1 MPRVAS
7 QRPGDERRVNIANLQ
22 LRGTLR
28 EPYTSPVVDGAAL
41 TGAAIA
47 GAVAGAMIV
56 ALAAR
61 ARARRV
67 REELDRSTSS
77 LSEQERAAAESVAIR
92 QVVDAAMRDGVLL
105 FDGTGQ
111 LVYTNDASERQ
122 LGRRPASIAQLF
134 PAAAAE
140 MAAVV
145 TASGEPGVVEAE
157 TASPPRWLRFTAT
170 PAGDGGVLVVVS
182 DVTEARQLDAIR
194 RDFVVNA
201 SHELKTP
208 AASIQAAAE
217 TLIGALRDDPDSVPR
232 FAATLEREA
241 ARLSRIVA
249 DLLDLSRL
257 ESGGNPD
264 TAVRFDALV
273 EEEVRRFEERARNAQ
288 LSLEVR
294 TDTTELRG
302 SERDLALMVGNL
314 IDNAIRYTPAG
325 GSVDVSVSRSNDHIL
340 LRVKD
345 SGIGIPQRDLTRVL
359 ERFYRVDSG
368 RSRRTGGTGLGLSIV
383 RHVAENHGGSVS
395 LQSEIGRGT
404 TVDVVLPAEAD

>member
-1 MPRVAS
+1 M
-7 QRPGDERRVNIANLQ
+7 
-22 LRGTLR
+22 
-28 EPYTSPVVDGAAL
+28 

-47 GAVAGAMIV
+47 GALAGATIV
-56 ALAAR
+56 ALAAG

-67 REELDRSTSS
+67 REELDRSASS
-77 LSEQERAAAESVAIR
+77 LTEQERTAAESVAIR

-105 FDGTGQ
+105 YDGTGQ

-140 MAAVV
+140 MAALV
-145 TASGEPGVVEAE
+145 TASREPGVVDAE

-232 FAATLEREA
+232 FAATLEQEA

-257 ESGGNPD
+257 ESGGDPD
-264 TAVRFDALV
+264 AAVLFDALV
-273 EEEVRRFEERARNAQ
+273 EEEVKRFEDRARNAQ
-288 LSLEVR
+288 LTLEVR
-294 TDTTELRG
+294 TDAGTELHG

-340 LRVKD
+340 LRVRD

-404 TVDVVLPAEAD
+404 TVDVVLPAAETD

>member
-1 MPRVAS
+1 V
-7 QRPGDERRVNIANLQ
+7 L
-22 LRGTLR
+22 
-28 EPYTSPVVDGAAL
+28 DGAAL
-41 TGAAIA
+41 TGAAIGGALA
-47 GAVAGAMIV
+47 GATIV
-56 ALAAR
+56 ALAAS
-61 ARARRV
+61 ARARRG

-77 LSEQERAAAESVAIR
+77 LTRQERAAAESVAIR

-111 LVYTNDASERQ
+111 LLYTNDASERQ

-140 MAAVV
+140 MAAFVV
-145 TASGEPGVVEAE
+145 ASGEPGAVEAE

-217 TLIGALRDDPDSVPR
+217 TLMAALDDDPASVPR

-241 ARLSRIVA
+241 SRLSRIVG

-257 ESGGNPD
+257 ESGGDPD
-264 TAVRFDALV
+264 AAVRFDALV

-288 LSLEVR
+288 LTLEVR
-294 TDTTELRG
+294 ADAGTGLRG

-325 GSVDVSVSRSNDHIL
+325 GSVDVSVNRSNDHIV

-345 SGIGIPQRDLTRVL
+345 SGIGIPQRDLARVL

-395 LQSEIGRGT
+395 LQSEIGHGT
-404 TVDVVLPAEAD
+404 TVDVVLPAETE

>member
-1 MPRVAS
+1 M
-7 QRPGDERRVNIANLQ
+7 NIANLQ

-47 GAVAGAMIV
+47 SAVAGAMIV

>member
-1 MPRVAS
+1 
-7 QRPGDERRVNIANLQ
+7 
-22 LRGTLR
+22 
-28 EPYTSPVVDGAAL
+28 VVDGAAVI
-41 TGAAIA
+41 GAAIVGGIA
-47 GAVAGAMIV
+47 GGTIV
-56 ALAAR
+56 AFVAV

-67 REELDRSTSS
+67 REALDRSESS
-77 LSEQERAAAESVAIR
+77 LAERERSAADSDAIR
-92 QVVDAAMRDGVLL
+92 QVIDAAMRDGVLL
-105 FDGTGQ
+105 FDGSGQ
-111 LVYTNDASERQ
+111 LVYANEASER
-122 LGRRPASIAQLF
+122 LLIRRPASIAQLF

-140 MAAVV
+140 AAAAAA
-145 TASGEPGVVEAE
+145 ASGDPGVVEAE
-157 TASPPRWLRFTAT
+157 TSSPPRWLRFTAT

-182 DVTEARQLDAIR
+182 DVTMARQLDTVR

-217 TLIGALRDDPDSVPR
+217 TLIGALRDDRDSVPR

-257 ESGGNPD
+257 ESGGDPE
-264 TAVRFDALV
+264 AVVQFDALV
-273 EEEVRRFEERARNAQ
+273 EEEVRRFEDRARNAQ
-288 LSLEVR
+288 LALEVR
-294 TDTTELRG
+294 TDAGAGLRG
-302 SERDLALMVGNL
+302 SERDLGLMVGNL

-345 SGIGIPQRDLTRVL
+345 SGIGIPQRDLTWVL
-359 ERFYRVDSG
+359 ERFYRVDQG

-395 LQSEIGRGT
+395 LQSEIGHGT
-404 TVDVVLPAEAD
+404 TVDVVLPIAGTA

>member
-1 MPRVAS
+1 V
-7 QRPGDERRVNIANLQ
+7 L
-22 LRGTLR
+22 
-28 EPYTSPVVDGAAL
+28 DGAAL
-41 TGAAIA
+41 TGAAIGGALA
-47 GAVAGAMIV
+47 GATIV
-56 ALAAR
+56 ALAAS

-77 LSEQERAAAESVAIR
+77 LTRQERAAAESVAIQ

-111 LVYTNDASERQ
+111 LLYTNDASERQ

-140 MAAVV
+140 MAAFVV
-145 TASGEPGVVEAE
+145 ASGEPGAVEAE

-217 TLIGALRDDPDSVPR
+217 TLMAALDDDPASVPR

-241 ARLSRIVA
+241 ARLSRIVG

-257 ESGGNPD
+257 ESGGDPD
-264 TAVRFDALV
+264 AAVRFDALV

-288 LSLEVR
+288 LTLEVR
-294 TDTTELRG
+294 ADAGTGLRG

-325 GSVDVSVSRSNDHIL
+325 GSVDVSVNRSNDHIV

-345 SGIGIPQRDLTRVL
+345 SGIGIPQRDLARVL

-395 LQSEIGRGT
+395 LQSEFGHGT
-404 TVDVVLPAEAD
+404 TVDVVLPAETE